1 MMKLNASI
9 KNIANLRKLANE
21 PKRLLVL
28 FIIIGVVLFLNTCT
42 STSESLQGVAARVID
57 GDTITLIDKNE
68 QSHKIRLFGIDAPE
82 TNTNQPFGEEARA
95 FLAQEIEG
103 KKVQIII
110 KTKSD
115 KYGRVV
121 GVVKFDGQDI
131 NKKMVQEGYA
141 WAYSYYTDA
150 YTAEHN
156 AARAQQIGLWADDN
170 STNKP
175 IEPYKWRKTH
185 QKKGF

>member
-1 MMKLNASI
+1 MKRNYRTLSSY
-9 KNIANLRKLANE
+9 
-21 PKRLLVL
+21 KRLASSPKHLL
-28 FIIIGVVLFLNTCT
+28 AFLITLGVVLFFSTCSSHT
-42 STSESLQGVAARVID
+42 TLTGSVEKVID
-57 GDTITLIDKNE
+57 GDTITLLDEKG
-68 QSHKIRLFGIDAPE
+68 QSHKIRFFGIDAPE

-150 YTAEHN
+150 YQAEHN

>member
-1 MMKLNASI
+1 MINEAQLPNLVKLQAPCQLAKAPFSLFNHAWRG
-9 KNIANLRKLANE
+9 AFFQHLQQPHHTHRLGRKSHRRRYHHAFGR
-21 PKRLLVL
+21 KRAKPQ
-28 FIIIGVVLFLNTCT
+28 NP
-42 STSESLQGVAARVID
+42 
-57 GDTITLIDKNE
+57 
-68 QSHKIRLFGIDAPE
+68 LFGIDAPE

-131 NKKMVQEGYA
+131 NKIMVQKGYA

>member
-1 MMKLNASI
+1 MKRNYRTLSSYKHLASSP
-9 KNIANLRKLANE
+9 KHLLAF
-21 PKRLLVL
+21 LITL
-28 FIIIGVVLFLNTCT
+28 GVVLFFSTCSNHAT
-42 STSESLQGVAARVID
+42 LKGSVERVID
-57 GDTITLIDKNE
+57 GDTITLLDEKG
-68 QSHKIRLFGIDAPE
+68 QSHKIRFFGIDAPE
-82 TNTNQPFGEEARA
+82 TNTNQPFSEEARA

-131 NKKMVQEGYA
+131 NKIMVQKGYA

>member
-1 MMKLNASI
+1 M
-9 KNIANLRKLANE
+9 
-21 PKRLLVL
+21 
-28 FIIIGVVLFLNTCT
+28 
-42 STSESLQGVAARVID
+42 
-57 GDTITLIDKNE
+57 
-68 QSHKIRLFGIDAPE
+68 
-82 TNTNQPFGEEARA
+82 
-95 FLAQEIEG
+95 
-103 KKVQIII
+103 QIII

-175 IEPYKWRKTH
+175 IEPYKWRKTP